1 MPVGSRP
8 TIKSLL
14 AAGKTVDEV
23 IAQLGCK
30 RHSVHA
36 VRFQEGLTRI
46 NGKRTPEK
54 DATCLAML
62 KAGKGFREIAKA
74 LHISQDT
81 VRVIRV
87 AHGLPVAPRE
97 SRVLVDTG
105 RCECGLLLPCTC
117 NGQKR
122 SAVEFCGRTREPE
135 GHSTGDHFA

>member
-14 AAGKTVDEV
+14 AAGKTVDEI
-23 IAQLGCK
+23 IAQLGVK

-36 VRFQEGLTRI
+36 VRYWEEFPRV
-46 NGKRTPEK
+46 NGRRTPEK
-54 DATCLAML
+54 DVTCLAML

-97 SRVLVDTG
+97 SRVLVDMG
-105 RCECGLLLPCTC
+105 RCACGLLLPCTC
-117 NGQKR
+117 TGPR
-122 SAVEFCGRTREPE
+122 SAVEFLGRDGEAR
-135 GHSTGDHFA
+135 GHMELPR